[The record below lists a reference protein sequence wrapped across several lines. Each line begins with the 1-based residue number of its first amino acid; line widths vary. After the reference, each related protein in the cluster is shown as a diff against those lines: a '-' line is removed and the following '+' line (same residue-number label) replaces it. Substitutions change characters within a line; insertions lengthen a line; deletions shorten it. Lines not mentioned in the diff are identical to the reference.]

1 MNMTMSTTRMQ
12 IRMTFVEGALIRL
25 LGLAGRRGFD
35 IASVQA
41 HRSEGGWYD
50 VVLDVLG
57 SRSVET
63 LRRQIEK
70 LYDVQHVH
78 IVPEAHV
85 AHLRIA
91 SDDPARRAHLAV

>member
-1 MNMTMSTTRMQ
+1 MTMTTTRLS

-35 IASVQA
+35 IAAVQA

-50 VVLDVLG
+50 VVLDLLG
-57 SRSVET
+57 SRSIET
-63 LRRQIEK
+63 LSRQIEK

-78 IVPEAHV
+78 VVPEAHV

-91 SDDPARRAHLAV
+91 TDDPARRAHVAV